1 MLDILHCVPRQPIK
15 GIALMRKQDVIKF
28 FGGVCKT
35 AAVLG
40 IKHPSVS
47 EWPEVIPEGRAYQI
61 EKITK
66 GKLRFDASL
75 YQKDTGQTA

>member
-1 MLDILHCVPRQPIK
+1 MK
-15 GIALMRKQDVIKF
+15 KQEVIKF

-35 AAVLG
+35 AQVLG

-61 EKITK
+61 EKISK
-66 GKLRFDASL
+66 GKLRVDVKL
-75 YQKDTGQTA
+75 YQKNTGE

>member
-1 MLDILHCVPRQPIK
+1 MK
-15 GIALMRKQDVIKF
+15 KQEVIKF

-35 AAVLG
+35 AQVLG

-61 EKITK
+61 EKISK
-66 GKLRFDASL
+66 GKLRVDVKL
-75 YQKDTGQTA
+75 YQKNTCE